1 VFSQLKRI
9 VGNAGPQPAFRQTL
23 GDVVSII
30 GSQLNMRDK
39 LILAATT
46 AVAIT
51 MLSGAASAQGIGI
64 YIGPPAAYDYEY
76 YGYGPEYRPYR
87 PRVYGYR
94 SYRDDDTYRV
104 RRGGCGTYRYWD
116 GDRCVDARYR

>member
-1 VFSQLKRI
+1 MFSQLKRI

-76 YGYGPEYRPYR
+76 YGY
-87 PRVYGYR
+87 
-94 SYRDDDTYRV
+94 
-104 RRGGCGTYRYWD
+104 
-116 GDRCVDARYR
+116 

>member
-1 VFSQLKRI
+1 
-9 VGNAGPQPAFRQTL
+9 
-23 GDVVSII
+23 VVNII

-76 YGYGPEYRPYR
+76 YGYGPEYRSYR

-94 SYRDDDTYRV
+94 RYSDDDTYRV